1 MQVRKGPWIRHPVHL
16 PPRSSLE
23 AIKRKVEQI
32 VLFLE
37 KLFWLYR
44 LLHWFRNT
52 GAKVDI
58 RCSSLTLVIII
69 SHFPFHWSAKIKMQK
84 KPVEAEELLLC
95 SNECVFFWPY
105 LHVTFDFS
113 QLVLD
118 VFQRHGNYIITAV
131 ISTVVDWER
140 ARGRP
145 PQVNSTWLRAYT
157 WPTAFPHSIAPF
169 PHTLFPDNG
178 CLHQHVEVGSKP

>member
-1 MQVRKGPWIRHPVHL
+1 MKYQNK
-16 PPRSSLE
+16 
-23 AIKRKVEQI
+23 
-32 VLFLE
+32 
-37 KLFWLYR
+37 
-44 LLHWFRNT
+44 N
-52 GAKVDI
+52 AKNAV
-58 RCSSLTLVIII
+58 S
-69 SHFPFHWSAKIKMQK
+69 
-84 KPVEAEELLLC
+84 VEAEELILC

-105 LHVTFDFS
+105 LHATFDFS

-157 WPTAFPHSIAPF
+157 
-169 PHTLFPDNG
+169 
-178 CLHQHVEVGSKP
+178 

>member
-1 MQVRKGPWIRHPVHL
+1 MWTLHVLVCL
-16 PPRSSLE
+16 AL
-23 AIKRKVEQI
+23 KRKSK
-32 VLFLE
+32 
-37 KLFWLYR
+37 KLYN
-44 LLHWFRNT
+44 RN
-52 GAKVDI
+52 AKKTV
-58 RCSSLTLVIII
+58 SV
-69 SHFPFHWSAKIKMQK
+69 
-84 KPVEAEELLLC
+84 EELLLC

-157 WPTAFPHSIAPF
+157 
-169 PHTLFPDNG
+169 
-178 CLHQHVEVGSKP
+178 